1 MKIYI
6 APMAGV
12 TDYTFRG
19 ILSKYN
25 PDLMFT
31 EMVSINALE
40 MKNDKTLN
48 QLLKIR
54 PGDAVQIFGNDIDK
68 IVYSAKYIESLGV
81 KHIDLNAGCPMPK
94 ITKNGYGAA
103 LLENPA
109 HIREILLAMRRELK
123 PETTIS
129 IKIRVG
135 IKGEKKHVEIARI
148 AEETG
153 CTHITVHGRTKE
165 QLYSGKA
172 DWNLIKEVKEAVS
185 IPVIGNG
192 DIFTAEDALERIKLS
207 GVDGIMLARGICG
220 NPWLIREI
228 REILQY
234 GEVKTPVT
242 VEERMDTALEH
253 VRMAK
258 ENNPEKSF
266 TFELRKHLCWYVKGL
281 KYATDIKNGINH
293 ATSYDEMIK
302 ILEFAKESNRSV
314 GEFE

>member
-109 HIREILLAMRRELK
+109 HIREILLAMRRELH

-129 IKIRVG
+129 VKIRVG
-135 IKGEKKHVEIARI
+135 IKGEKKHIEIARI

-165 QLYSGKA
+165 QL
-172 DWNLIKEVKEAVS
+172 
-185 IPVIGNG
+185 
-192 DIFTAEDALERIKLS
+192 
-207 GVDGIMLARGICG
+207 
-220 NPWLIREI
+220 
-228 REILQY
+228 
-234 GEVKTPVT
+234 
-242 VEERMDTALEH
+242 
-253 VRMAK
+253 
-258 ENNPEKSF
+258 
-266 TFELRKHLCWYVKGL
+266 
-281 KYATDIKNGINH
+281 
-293 ATSYDEMIK
+293 
-302 ILEFAKESNRSV
+302 
-314 GEFE
+314 